1 MAHILILGGGAAGLA
16 AALAAAQA
24 APAARVTVLERNP
37 KVGKKLLATGNGR
50 CNLDNTAIA
59 PEKYF
64 TADPAALRPLLAA
77 VDAAAPLA
85 WFEQLGLYT
94 RTDEAGRVYP
104 YSNQAANVLALLELH
119 LQQRK
124 VQLRTGCTVRTLSQ
138 SRCGRARA
146 ATPCSLQTPRA
157 APKACGQMPLSA
169 PWAALPGRSSARTA
183 SVPALPPTAAG
194 RCAPFTPA

>member
-77 VDAAAPLA
+77 VDAAAPLRPGGCTPIPIRRQTC
-85 WFEQLGLYT
+85 WRCWSCICSGT
-94 RTDEAGRVYP
+94 P
-104 YSNQAANVLALLELH
+104 YS
-119 LQQRK
+119 
-124 VQLRTGCTVRTLSQ
+124 
-138 SRCGRARA
+138 
-146 ATPCSLQTPRA
+146 
-157 APKACGQMPLSA
+157 
-169 PWAALPGRSSARTA
+169 
-183 SVPALPPTAAG
+183 
-194 RCAPFTPA
+194 CAPAAR

>member
-77 VDAAAPLA
+77 VD
-85 WFEQLGLYT
+85 
-94 RTDEAGRVYP
+94 
-104 YSNQAANVLALLELH
+104 
-119 LQQRK
+119 
-124 VQLRTGCTVRTLSQ
+124 LS
-138 SRCGRARA
+138 
-146 ATPCSLQTPRA
+146 LIHI
-157 APKACGQMPLSA
+157 
-169 PWAALPGRSSARTA
+169 
-183 SVPALPPTAAG
+183 
-194 RCAPFTPA
+194 